1 MDRDWLNSCRSRV
14 TMAGSVVRVAALA
27 DLHCTK
33 TSQGAFQTLFARV
46 SESAD
51 IVVIA
56 GDLTDNG
63 LPEEAAVLARELS
76 ALRIPAAAVLGN
88 HDLESGKSGEVSQ
101 ILNGAGLAVLN
112 GDACELQGIGIAGVK
127 GFGGGFGRH
136 ALGPWGETIIKQFV
150 HEAVDE
156 ALKLE
161 AALARLRTTHLIA
174 VLHYS
179 PVQQTV
185 EGEPLEIYPF
195 LGSSRLEEPIG
206 RYPVSLVVHGHAHRG
221 RLEGRTKNGVPVYN
235 VSMPLLTRT
244 FADRLPFRVFEVPL
258 TGTAACDSAATPS
271 KGRRATDAVV
281 AS

>member
-1 MDRDWLNSCRSRV
+1 
-14 TMAGSVVRVAALA
+14 MAGTVVRVAALA

-33 TSQGAFQTLFARV
+33 TSQGAFQPLFTRV
-46 SESAD
+46 SEAAD
-51 IVVIA
+51 ILVIA
-56 GDLTDNG
+56 GDLTDYG
-63 LPEEAAVLARELS
+63 LPEEAAVLARELT
-76 ALRIPAAAVLGN
+76 ALRIPAAAVFGN
-88 HDLESGKSGEVSQ
+88 HDLESGKSAEVRD
-101 ILNGAGLAVLN
+101 ILTAAGLTILD

-161 AALARLRTTHLIA
+161 AACARLRTSQIVA

-185 EGEPLEIYPF
+185 DGEPLEIYPF

-221 RLEGRTKNGVPVYN
+221 QLEGATKNGVPVYN

-244 FADRLPFRVFEVPL
+244 YGDRPPFRVFEVPVTGAL
-258 TGTAACDSAATPS
+258 TCDPAAPPS
-271 KGRRATDAVV
+271 KGRRATDAVA

>member
-1 MDRDWLNSCRSRV
+1 
-14 TMAGSVVRVAALA
+14 MAGTVVRVAALA

-33 TSQGAFQTLFARV
+33 TSLGAFQGLFAKV
-46 SESAD
+46 TEAAD

-56 GDLTDNG
+56 GDLTDYG
-63 LPEEAAVLARELS
+63 LPEEATVLARELS

-88 HDLESGKSGEVSQ
+88 HDLQSGQSTEVRQ
-101 ILNGAGLAVLN
+101 ILVDAGLSVLD
-112 GDACELQGIGIAGVK
+112 GDACELHGIGIAGVK

-161 AALARLRTTHLIA
+161 AAFARLRTEQLIA
-174 VLHYS
+174 VIHYS
-179 PVQQTV
+179 PIQATV
-185 EGEPLEIYPF
+185 EGEPPEIYRF

-221 RLEGRTKNGVPVYN
+221 RLEGTTKNGVPVYN

-244 FADRLPFRVFEVPL
+244 MGDRLP
-258 TGTAACDSAATPS
+258 
-271 KGRRATDAVV
+271 
-281 AS
+281 